1 MSKSSVRWAIFFAN
15 VGHTTTHLMMLLY
28 PTVVLTLEKQLA
40 LSYGELLWLS
50 VPGLVLYGFAAL
62 PAGWLGDRWSAE
74 HMMVLFFV
82 GSGIAGIATGLAQ
95 GPLGIACGLA
105 AIGFFG
111 AIYHPVGTAWLVRHA
126 ENRGRMLGWNGIFGS
141 IGVGAGPIV
150 GATLSAFYGWRA
162 AFLVPGIVALLL
174 GCALALLV
182 RGGSVVA
189 AKTDVKPQ
197 AEPASAEVKRVF
209 LLLSVTMLST
219 GIIFQAFT
227 SVLPK
232 LFEIRLADLT
242 AGGLVGTGGMVSLVF
257 ALSAAF
263 QFFGGMAADR
273 FSMKRIYLLCWAVQV
288 PVLLLAIRLFE
299 VPLFVAALFCF
310 SLIAISTPTENALLA
325 HYTPSRW
332 RATAFGAKFLLS
344 LGVSALGV
352 PLVATVYDRSGDFVW
367 LFAILAILA
376 ALVAATALFLP
387 PERRSARR
395 PIAAAAE

>member
-1 MSKSSVRWAIFFAN
+1 MNKSSARWAVFFAN
-15 VGHTTTHLMMLLY
+15 VGHTLTHLMMLLY

-40 LSYGELLWLS
+40 LSYGELMWLF
-50 VPGLVLYGFAAL
+50 VPGLVLYGLAAL

-74 HMMVLFFV
+74 NMMVLFFI

-95 GPLGIACGLA
+95 SPLGIASGLA

-150 GATLSAFYGWRA
+150 GATLAALYGWRA
-162 AFLVPGIVALLL
+162 AFLVPGVIALLL
-174 GCALALLV
+174 GGALALLL

-197 AEPASAEVKRVF
+197 SEPASAEVKRVF

-227 SVLPK
+227 NVLPK
-232 LFEIRLADLT
+232 LFEVRLADLT

-263 QFFGGMAADR
+263 QYFGGMAADR

-288 PVLLLAIRLFE
+288 PVLFVAIRLFE
-299 VPLFVAALFCF
+299 LPLFVAALFCF

-325 HYTPSRW
+325 HYTRSEERRVGKECRSRW
-332 RATAFGAKFLLS
+332 S
-344 LGVSALGV
+344 
-352 PLVATVYDRSGDFVW
+352 PYH
-367 LFAILAILA
+367 
-376 ALVAATALFLP
+376 
-387 PERRSARR
+387 
-395 PIAAAAE
+395 

>member
-1 MSKSSVRWAIFFAN
+1 MTKSSARWTIFFAN
-15 VGHTTTHLMMLLY
+15 IGHTLTHLMMLLY

-40 LSYGELLWLS
+40 LSYGTLMWLS
-50 VPGLVLYGFAAL
+50 VPGLVLYGLAAL

-74 HMMVLFFV
+74 HMMVLFFT
-82 GSGIAGIATGLAQ
+82 GSGVAGIATGLAQ
-95 GPLGIACGLA
+95 GPVGIACGLA

-141 IGVGAGPIV
+141 LGVGAGPIV
-150 GATLSAFYGWRA
+150 AATLSALYGWRA
-162 AFLVPGIVALLL
+162 AFIVPGVVCLLVGAALV
-174 GCALALLV
+174 LLV
-182 RGGSVVA
+182 RDGTVIA
-189 AKTDVKPQ
+189 AKTDLKPQ
-197 AEPASAEVKRVF
+197 AEPVMGDVRRAFA
-209 LLLSVTMLST
+209 LLSITMLST
-219 GIIFQAFT
+219 GIVFQALT

-257 ALSAAF
+257 VLSAAF

-273 FSMKRIYLLCWAVQV
+273 YPMKRIYLLCWVVQV
-288 PVLLLAIRLFE
+288 PVLIAATKLFE
-299 VPLFVAALFCF
+299 LPLFAASLLCF

-352 PLVATVYDRSGDFVW
+352 PLVAVVYDRTGDFVW
-367 LFAILAILA
+367 LFVVLGVLA
-376 ALVAATALFLP
+376 AVVAATALFLP
-387 PERRSARR
+387 RERRPART
-395 PIAAAAE
+395 ALAAAE